1 MRTNSAAFAD
11 QVYAIVR
18 AIPPGRVMT
27 YGLIASLIPPPRDVD
42 VAGYERVRARWVGYA
57 LAACPD
63 EIPWHRV
70 VNAQGRISRRPG
82 FGPHEQR
89 ALLEAEGVNLSENGR
104 LDLSRY
110 AWLPDEPW
118 LAERKLMTG
127 RHDPSR
133 RGTRKAPA
141 RTRSRER

>member
-1 MRTNSAAFAD
+1 
-11 QVYAIVR
+11 
-18 AIPPGRVMT
+18 MT
-27 YGLIASLIPPPRDVD
+27 YGGIAALIPPPRDVD

-57 LAACPD
+57 LAACSD

-70 VNAQGRISRRPG
+70 VNVQGRISRRRG

-89 ALLEAEGVNLSENGR
+89 ALLEAEGVKLTENGR

-110 AWLPDEPW
+110 AWVPDETW

-127 RHDPSR
+127 RTEPSR
-133 RGTRKAPA
+133 RRTRKAPA
-141 RTRSRER
+141 IARSRKR

>member
-1 MRTNSAAFAD
+1 MPRSSAGFRD
-11 QVYAIVR
+11 RVYAIVR

-27 YGLIASLIPPPRDVD
+27 YGRIAALIPPPRDVD

-57 LAACPD
+57 LAACSD

-70 VNAQGRISRRPG
+70 LNAQGRISRRPG

-89 ALLEAEGVNLSENGR
+89 ALLEAEGVNLGEDGR
-104 LDLSRY
+104 LDLNRY
-110 AWLPDEPW
+110 VWVPDETW

-127 RHDPSR
+127 RHDPTR
-133 RGTRKAPA
+133 RRTRKALA
-141 RTRSRER
+141 GTRSHKR